1 MKKALKIAVGII
13 ILAAI
18 FVSLKGYNIVIPV
31 SKSGDILPVLKLK
44 SGDTLN
50 VFSQFDFTKD
60 DWAAYVVITPSDF
73 ADLNAQ
79 IPHRTCLKTTNR
91 NLLQKMKRE
100 WRYKITQ
107 GDVTTVESV
116 FYLLKNGKTVF
127 RSGIVLDT
135 HSQVLQNS
143 VYGEMVPVDKNAMIN
158 TCRKFRKVYWPVV
171 VF

>member
-1 MKKALKIAVGII
+1 MKRALTIAGGII

-18 FVSLKGYNIVIPV
+18 FVSVKGYNIVIPV
-31 SKSGDILPVLKLK
+31 AKSGDILPVLKLK
-44 SGDTLN
+44 SGDTVN

-60 DWAAYVVITPSDF
+60 DWVAYIVIPPSDF
-73 ADLNAQ
+73 ADLNSQ
-79 IPHRTCLKTTNR
+79 IPHRTCLKTTDR

-100 WRYKITQ
+100 WRFKMTQ
-107 GDVTTVESV
+107 GDVATVESV

-135 HSQVLQNS
+135 YSQVLQNS

-158 TCRKFRKVYWPVV
+158 TCREFRNVYWPVV

>member
-1 MKKALKIAVGII
+1 MKRALTIAGGII

-18 FVSLKGYNIVIPV
+18 FVSVKGYNIVIPA
-31 SKSGDILPVLKLK
+31 SQSGDVLPVLKLK
-44 SGDTLN
+44 SGDTVN

-60 DWAAYVVITPSDF
+60 DWVAYIVIPPSDF
-73 ADLNAQ
+73 ADLNSQ
-79 IPHRTCLKTTNR
+79 IPHRTCLKTTDR

-100 WRYKITQ
+100 WRFKMTQ
-107 GDVTTVESV
+107 GDVATVESV

-135 HSQVLQNS
+135 YSQVLQNS
-143 VYGEMVPVDKNAMIN
+143 VYGEMLPVDKNAMIN
-158 TCRKFRKVYWPVV
+158 TCREFRNVYWPVV